1 MFDNQ
6 KTVVSGIVALS
17 GTFITPETAQAGL
30 NRSNLN
36 FLVKTTR
43 NFAATQQAA
52 DSLNKV
58 KATKKVLD
66 FVNRDAEKAINK
78 AKNLRNGA
86 LKKVNQAEEVAEA
99 AKEDWNIKLV
109 IAVKKLKQIES
120 NPEKKYFIKQVF
132 QAKEDAE
139 KAKENFE
146 IKKSELEKKRL
157 HFQECEES
165 LQAVIEKQNNRIQR
179 AELACKI
186 AQVEQQK
193 AICFAA

>member
-1 MFDNQ
+1 MFDNK

-17 GTFITPETAQAGL
+17 GTFVTPDTAQASL
-30 NRSNLN
+30 NRSKLNL
-36 FLVKTTR
+36 LIKTTQ
-43 NFAATQQAA
+43 NSAAAKQAA

-66 FVNRDAEKAINK
+66 FVKKDAEKAINK
-78 AKNLRNGA
+78 AKNLRNDA
-86 LKKVNQAEEVAEA
+86 LKKVNQAEEIAEA

-132 QAKEDAE
+132 KAKEDAE
-139 KAKENFE
+139 QAKVNFE
-146 IKKSELEKKRL
+146 NKKSEVEKKRL
-157 HFQECEES
+157 HLQECEENLS
-165 LQAVIEKQNNRIQR
+165 AVIEMQNNRIQS

-186 AQVEQQK
+186 AQAQQQK